1 MSELTHY
8 GVKGMRWGVR
18 RKRPTTYAERR
29 ARTKRALKI
38 AGAIAGGAALGYIGY
53 RNRGAIANYSANRF
67 ADARRFAR
75 SNATRAG
82 MTARAY
88 GSMAAQGARSGYGYV
103 RNVSSNRMEDA
114 RRSARR
120 NLTKAGM
127 IARDAGARYADF
139 GRAVGAYSRQEFNKS
154 RVGRSISARRQER
167 DAVQARRERRETA
180 YKIHRHA
187 NAPQRLRNEHS
198 KANIDFLRRKS
209 GGAGRGA
216 VNSPDSARMS
226 FDKAVANHLIVSGRF
241 KADPRRSF
249 ASQVA
254 DHRHRFAPTRMR
266 YEAKNNTRFVGPKSG
281 SSKPRRKNRG
291 IYGSYK

>member
-127 IARDAGARYADF
+127 RARNVASGYGDF
-139 GRAVGAYSRQEFNKS
+139 GRAVGNIAKQT
-154 RVGRSISARRQER
+154 GREWRDYGRFLNDRRKASAERR
-167 DAVQARRERRETA
+167 ARRETA

-209 GGAGRGA
+209 GGAGKGA

-226 FDKAVANHLIVSGRF
+226 FDKAVANHQIVSGRF

-291 IYGSYK
+291 VYGSYK